1 MREISLTQG
10 KVALVDDEDYEF
22 LNQWKWRHDGNGNRK
37 TGYAMRSLP
46 RTLGKQTNISMHRF
60 LLKASTGYE
69 VDHANHEGLDNR
81 RINLRLC
88 LRQENACNRSGQK
101 NNVSGFKGV
110 SFHRGTGKWRAVI
123 HHKGKQYN
131 LGHYTT
137 KEDAAKAYNEGA
149 KKYHKEFASV

>member
-60 LLKASTGYE
+60 LLKAS
-69 VDHANHEGLDNR
+69 N
-81 RINLRLC
+81 
-88 LRQENACNRSGQK
+88 SGPPL
-101 NNVSGFKGV
+101 SSTI
-110 SFHRGTGKWRAVI
+110 SFRMFPMPVPI
-123 HHKGKQYN
+123 IQVN
-131 LGHYTT
+131 LGYILVS
-137 KEDAAKAYNEGA
+137 ENQ
-149 KKYHKEFASV
+149 